1 MYILQVSDCEL
12 KVESKFIFDMLLKD
26 EGFLGALNKFNFK
39 GAVGEAL
46 DALHT
51 RKEVQFMGEDSCLVI
66 AVIVQWLVQHVTKH
80 LMHLLTPEALVVNAR
95 HMPNVLIKSYFD
107 FQEHFS
113 LKILI
118 KLHLEKLEKN
128 RW

>member
-1 MYILQVSDCEL
+1 
-12 KVESKFIFDMLLKD
+12 MLLKD
-26 EGFLGALNKFNFK
+26 KGFSGAINKFDFK

-46 DALHT
+46 DALHS
-51 RKEVQFMGEDSCLVI
+51 KKDVQLMGEDSCLVI
-66 AVIVQWLVQHVTKH
+66 AVIVQWLVQYVTKR

-95 HMPNVLIKSYFD
+95 HMPNVLIKSYFE

-118 KLHLEKLEKN
+118 NSHLEMLERN
-128 RW
+128 HW